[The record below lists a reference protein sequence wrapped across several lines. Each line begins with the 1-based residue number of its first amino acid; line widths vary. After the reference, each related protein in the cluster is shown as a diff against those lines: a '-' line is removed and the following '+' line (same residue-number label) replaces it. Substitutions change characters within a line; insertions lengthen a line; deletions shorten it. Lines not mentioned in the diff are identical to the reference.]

1 MIKQVKHL
9 SLGLC
14 MLLTGC
20 SLPSLEGRPE
30 SMALT
35 PADIAQT
42 SLGRSIIPL
51 QAPHGSDSG
60 FHLLS
65 EPKDAFA
72 ARVMLCRTAEKTLDV
87 QYYIWKPDI
96 TGTLLLDELLE
107 AAQRGVRVRLLL
119 DDNGTGGMDHWLASL
134 DNHENV
140 EVRLFNPFSVRR
152 PKALGFI
159 THFSRAN
166 RRMHNKS
173 LTADNSATIV
183 GGRNIAD
190 EYFAAT
196 NNVAFAD
203 LDVLAIG
210 PVVQETSNDFDRYW
224 ASASAYPVADLLPA
238 TDQDPMQQLHAR
250 AEQLEQGNS
259 AALYVEAIRRL
270 PFIKQLLQG
279 QLALEWAPAYLVSDD
294 PIKGLG
300 KAQGKDLMVNQFGR
314 VIGNPQ
320 QHLELISPYFVP
332 TQAGV
337 EYFSQLRKQGVQVR
351 ILTNALEATD
361 VAAVHS
367 GYAKRRTALLKAGI
381 ELYEMPRTPGISKH
395 KDLHS
400 PFGSS
405 GSSLHAKTFAV
416 DNQQVY
422 IGSFNFDPRSLN
434 LNTEMGVVIKSPH
447 LADMMQEAFDNDIK
461 LTTYQ
466 VKLTEQGQLYW
477 LDRRGDEEQ
486 RLDSEP
492 GTGMLQRSLIRV
504 LGWLPIEW
512 LL

>member
-1 MIKQVKHL
+1 MIKQVKYL
-9 SLGLC
+9 FLGLC
-14 MLLTGC
+14 MLLSAC

-42 SLGRSIIPL
+42 SLGRSLIPL
-51 QAPHGSDSG
+51 QAAHGSHSG

-65 EPKDAFA
+65 DPKDAFA
-72 ARVMLCRTAEKTLDV
+72 ARAMLCRTAEKTLDV

-119 DDNGTGGMDHWLASL
+119 DDNGTSGMDAWLASL
-134 DNHENV
+134 DSHENF
-140 EVRLFNPFSVRR
+140 EVRLFNPFSVRS
-152 PKALGFI
+152 PKSLGFI

-173 LTADNSATIV
+173 LTADNSATIL

-190 EYFAAT
+190 EYFGAT
-196 NNVAFAD
+196 NNVAFSD
-203 LDVLAIG
+203 LDVMAVG

-224 ASASAYPVADLLPA
+224 ASASAYPVSDLLPA
-238 TDQDPMQQLHAR
+238 ANKDPMQQLHAR

-259 AALYVEAIRRL
+259 AAQYVNAIRNL
-270 PFIKQLLQG
+270 PFIKQLLAG
-279 QLALEWAPAYLVSDD
+279 QLDLEWAPAYLVSDD
-294 PIKGLG
+294 PSKGLG
-300 KAQGKDLMVNQFGR
+300 QAQGSDLMVNQFGR
-314 VIGNPQ
+314 AIGKPQ
-320 QHLELISPYFVP
+320 QHLELVSPYFVP

-337 EYFSQLRKQGVQVR
+337 DFFSQLRAKGVQVR

-367 GYAKRRTALLKAGI
+367 GYAKRRKALLEVGV
-381 ELYEMPRTPGISKH
+381 ELFEMPRTPGLPQP
-395 KDLHS
+395 KDLNS

-416 DNQQVY
+416 DNKQVY

-434 LNTEMGVVIKSPH
+434 LNTEMGVVMQSRRF
-447 LADMMQEAFDNDIK
+447 ADMMQEAFDNDIK
-461 LTTYQ
+461 NTTYQ
-466 VKLTEQGQLYW
+466 VRLTEQGQLYW
-477 LDRRGDEEQ
+477 LDNRSGQ
-486 RLDSEP
+486 PLRLDTEP
-492 GTGMLQRSLIRV
+492 GTTMLQRSLIRV